1 LERYQ
6 ERNLPTKQNKM
17 KKTDKNLPTKA
28 DIELFSLL
36 YPMLI
41 ADLGEMRELSKKKQD
56 GIVNKLKVTVI
67 NKKLEKIKAFLE
79 RRPTHEFLELLDDE
93 SLPTNSD
100 AVFTMIQFKSALEH
114 FRNSHF
120 TMEDSEYHSSWKTS
134 D

>member
-1 LERYQ
+1 MAEAHS
-6 ERNLPTKQNKM
+6 NLPTKS
-17 KKTDKNLPTKA
+17 DVS
-28 DIELFSLL
+28 LFNML

-56 GIVNKLKVTVI
+56 GVVNKLKVAVI

-79 RRPTHEFLELLDDE
+79 SHPTHEFLELLDDE

-100 AVFTMIQFKSALEH
+100 AVFTMVQFKSALEH
-114 FRNSHF
+114 FRTAYYTRELLEHRN
-120 TMEDSEYHSSWKTS
+120 TWKTS